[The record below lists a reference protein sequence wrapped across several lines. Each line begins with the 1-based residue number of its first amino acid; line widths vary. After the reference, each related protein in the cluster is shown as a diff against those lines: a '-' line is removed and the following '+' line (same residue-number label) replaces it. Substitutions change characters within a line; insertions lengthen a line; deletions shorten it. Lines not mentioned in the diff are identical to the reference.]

1 MTRPARAQVNAQT
14 CAVAYDTGETEE
26 LPVDDVIRDGI
37 MSLGWQRARPTS
49 GASSGRCFSGSGAF
63 HGSLDR
69 ALIKTLFRGFS
80 RSLGWQRVRPTSGAS
95 SGRCFSGSGAYCSPG
110 SLLRMGLVR
119 P

>member
-63 HGSLDR
+63 HSSLDG
-69 ALIKTLFRGFS
+69 ALIETLFQGLLKEPGLAARAAHQRRQLRPLLLGLWC
-80 RSLGWQRVRPTSGAS
+80 SLQPWEPVAHVAG
-95 SGRCFSGSGAYCSPG
+95 
-110 SLLRMGLVR
+110 
-119 P
+119 